1 MIASYFASST
11 ILGSAPDT
19 VKSWKKLRL
28 IMPSQQILGPV
39 YLIDAPFHGE
49 LGVLGTYLVK
59 AREPVVIDPGPT
71 AMVQG
76 VLDELRRLKVDS
88 LRYVAL
94 THIHMD
100 HAGGAWS
107 LLESY
112 PDADVFVHPRGA
124 EHLTD
129 PRKLVENATRFF
141 GDRVNKYGEMR
152 PISLLKITESEDGVA
167 LDLGGLTLKV
177 IWTPGHASHNQSFF
191 EPDNRI
197 LILGDSGGTY
207 SQRLGAILPASPPPF
222 NPKKAVESLDRLIEL
237 RPEIVCYSHFGY
249 AYEAVKK
256 LKLHREQVMLWD
268 GIVTKAVSEGRNIAE
283 IYEQLK
289 EEDPMLRL
297 TLEAE
302 RSDSSV
308 FYSSIVGFVEY
319 AKWVLKSQERRVG

>member
-1 MIASYFASST
+1 
-11 ILGSAPDT
+11 
-19 VKSWKKLRL
+19 LRL
-28 IMPSQQILGPV
+28 LMHSQQILGQI
-39 YLIDAPFHGE
+39 YMIDALFHGE
-49 LGVLGTYLVK
+49 SGVLGTYLVK
-59 AREPVVIDPGPT
+59 AGEPVVIDPGPT
-71 AMVQG
+71 AMIPS

-124 EHLTD
+124 EHLVD
-129 PRKLVENATRFF
+129 PRKLVENATQFF

-152 PISLLKITESEDGVA
+152 PISLLKITESEDGMA

-177 IWTPGHASHNQSFF
+177 IWTPGHASHDQSFF

-222 NPKKAVESLDRLIEL
+222 NPQKAVDSLNRLIEL

-256 LKLHREQVMLWD
+256 LKLYREQVRLWD
-268 GIVTKAVSEGRNIAE
+268 GVVTKAVSEGRNIAE

-319 AKWVLKSQERRVG
+319 AKWVLKDRERKAG

>member
-1 MIASYFASST
+1 M
-11 ILGSAPDT
+11 
-19 VKSWKKLRL
+19 RL
-28 IMPSQQILGPV
+28 IMPSQQILGPIH
-39 YLIDAPFHGE
+39 LIDSSFHGDF
-49 LGVLGTYLVK
+49 GVLGTYLVK
-59 AREPVVIDPGPT
+59 AGEPVVIDPGPT
-71 AMVQG
+71 AMVPG
-76 VLDELRRLKVDS
+76 VLDELRRLKVSS

-100 HAGGAWS
+100 HAGGTWS

-152 PISLLKITESEDGVA
+152 PISLLKITESEDCVA
-167 LDLGGLTLKV
+167 LDLEGLTLKV
-177 IWTPGHASHNQSFF
+177 IWTPGHASHDQSFF

-222 NPKKAVESLDRLIEL
+222 NPQKAVDSLDRLIEL

-249 AYEAVKK
+249 AYDAVKK
-256 LKLHREQVMLWD
+256 LKLYREQIRLWD
-268 GIVTKAVSEGRNIAE
+268 EVVTKAVSEGRNIAE